1 MPIGAI
7 SSMASQL
14 SKTVAAPST
23 HPEVTDSISS
33 RLPLVLAVDDDEDSL
48 LLLCKVLDMFHI
60 PYRGTTNPLEAL
72 TLVQQHHPALILLDV
87 VMPEV
92 SGLDIIYS
100 LKRSAKTQSIPV
112 VAVTA
117 LAKMEDR
124 QLLLQ
129 SGFADYLNKPYNID
143 DLQAMLIRYLTT
155 AQVVEF
161 D

>member
-1 MPIGAI
+1 
-7 SSMASQL
+7 MASQL

-23 HPEVTDSISS
+23 HPEITDSISS

-60 PYRGTTNPLEAL
+60 PYLSTTNPLKAL
-72 TLVQQHHPALILLDV
+72 TLIQEHCPSLILLDV

-92 SGLDIIYS
+92 SGLDIIYA
-100 LKRSAKTQSIPV
+100 LKRSAKTQLIPV
-112 VAVTA
+112 VAITA

-143 DLQAMLIRYLTT
+143 DLQVLLIRYLT
-155 AQVVEF
+155 AAHVVEA

>member
-1 MPIGAI
+1 
-7 SSMASQL
+7 MASQL
-14 SKTVAAPST
+14 SKTVAAPSA
-23 HPEVTDSISS
+23 HSEVTDSLSS

-60 PYRGTTNPLEAL
+60 PYLSTANPLEAL
-72 TLVQQHHPALILLDV
+72 SLVQQHSFTLILLDV

-92 SGLDIIYS
+92 SGLDIVYA
-100 LKRSAKTQSIPV
+100 LKRSATTQAIPV

-124 QLLLQ
+124 QLLLE

-143 DLQAMLIRYLTT
+143 DLQAMLIRYLT
-155 AQVVEF
+155 ASVVES
-161 D
+161 DL

>member
-1 MPIGAI
+1 
-7 SSMASQL
+7 MASQL

-23 HPEVTDSISS
+23 YPETTDLFSS

-60 PYRGTTNPLEAL
+60 PYLSTTSPLEAL
-72 TLVQQHHPALILLDV
+72 KLVQEHHPSLILLDV
-87 VMPEV
+87 IMPEV
-92 SGLDIIYS
+92 SGLDIVCS
-100 LKRSAKTQSIPV
+100 LKRSAKTQAIPV
-112 VAVTA
+112 VAITA

-124 QLLLQ
+124 QFLLE

-155 AQVVEF
+155 AQVVES